1 MQVALGKYFQW
12 DTQYYPY
19 LASGSPYGR
28 PHGPRSHGRDHVCAQ
43 GGWRGCSRQ
52 RMRIERVASVSTG
65 IWSGYGRTPSFL
77 HSFTYGTR
85 EHEYSNTDRKSMQ
98 ADVNAEHHC
107 FKS

>member
-52 RMRIERVASVSTG
+52 RMRIERVASVSTDG
-65 IWSGYGRTPSFL
+65 LQGSGQVTAAPL
-77 HSFTYGTR
+77 HSFTRLHTGQGNMNIPIPT
-85 EHEYSNTDRKSMQ
+85 ENPCKLM
-98 ADVNAEHHC
+98 
-107 FKS
+107 